1 MSNSSLVCHTNISPN
16 KTAPRNHEIDTVTIH
31 CVVGQVSAESLGN
44 WFAKTS
50 TQASSNYG
58 VDKDGR
64 VGMYV
69 EEKDRSWCSSSRD
82 NDNRAITIE
91 VASDTKA
98 PYAVTDAA
106 YAGLIKLLV
115 DICKRNPGIKN
126 LRWVGDKDLIGQV
139 DVQNMTVHRWFKNKS
154 CPGDYLFSRHEDI
167 VRQVNSLLEVD
178 VDEAPTETVDSDVT
192 IWNFFKSKGLNDF
205 AVAGIMG
212 NLDAESGLRSNNLQ
226 NSYETSLNHTDASYT
241 KAVDEGTYTNFIL
254 DKAGYGLAQ
263 WTYHSRKKALL
274 EFAKSAKKSIGDLG
288 MQLDFMW
295 QELQGYKSVMKVL
308 NSASSILEA
317 SNAILLQYERPAD
330 QSETVQNKRARYGQA
345 FYDKFVK
352 YPDDSSSQ
360 EVVVM
365 YRVRKTWKDSGSQ
378 IGAFK
383 ILANAKNLADKNPGY
398 FVFDEHGNA
407 VYPEVVEEKPVA
419 KTAVPAQ
426 SKNASLAGRY
436 RVTASD
442 GLNMRYKPAV
452 LTADNVMA
460 VLPAGAV
467 VQNYGY
473 YTTVAGVR
481 WFYVAYKG
489 KIGYVHSNYLK
500 RT

>member
-1 MSNSSLVCHTNISPN
+1 MSNSPLVCHTNISPN
-16 KTAPRNHEIDTVTIH
+16 KTSPRNHAIDTVTIH

-44 WFAKTS
+44 WFAKSS

-69 EEKDRSWCSSSRD
+69 EEKDRSWCSSSRS

-98 PYAVTDAA
+98 PYAVTDKA
-106 YAGLIKLLV
+106 YAALIKLLA
-115 DICKRNPGIKN
+115 DICKRNPGITK
-126 LRWVGDKDLIGQV
+126 LRWVNDKSLIGQV
-139 DVQNMTVHRWFKNKS
+139 DKQNMTVHRWFANKS
-154 CPGDYLFSRHEDI
+154 CPGDYLFSRHDDI
-167 VRQVNSLLEVD
+167 VKKVNALLEVE
-178 VDEAPTETVDSDVT
+178 VDEAPTVNIDSDVT
-192 IWNFFKSKGLNDF
+192 IWNFFKKKGLNDF

-226 NSYETSLNHTDASYT
+226 NGYEQSLNHTDASYT
-241 KAVDEGTYTNFIL
+241 KAVDNGTYTNFIV

-274 EFAKSAKKSIGDLG
+274 EYAKLVGKSIGDLD

-308 NSASSILEA
+308 NNATSVLEA

-330 QSETVQNKRARYGQA
+330 QSEAAQNRRARYGQV
-345 FYDKFVK
+345 FYDKFVDD
-352 YPDDSSSQ
+352 PDDKPTEQ
-360 EVVVM
+360 IVVL
-365 YRVRKTWKDSGSQ
+365 YRVRKTWKDAGSQ
-378 IGAFK
+378 LGAFK

-398 FVFDEHGNA
+398 FVFDEHGNS
-407 VYPEVVEEKPVA
+407 VYPKVVEKPVEKKA
-419 KTAVPAQ
+419 DPAQ

-473 YTTVAGVR
+473 YTNVAGVK
-481 WFYVAYKG
+481 WFYIAYKG
-489 KIGYVHSNYLK
+489 MVGFVHSGYLK